1 MTDLQTLDQIDGLL
15 AATCLFVH
23 ESEGDEY
30 DDPDYFGPLR
40 AIFRNVGLCR
50 SIIDDE
56 RRKLANVAESRAAW
70 DHLVGGGHK

>member
-1 MTDLQTLDQIDGLL
+1 MIMTDLQTLDQIDGLL

-56 RRKLANVAESRAAW
+56 RRKLGA
-70 DHLVGGGHK
+70 K